1 MSLFDS
7 IARAK
12 SDLRKTEVQRTLED
26 GSCIV
31 EKRSADGAFVAVE
44 EESLPTVAEEPTVA
58 GDGAPT
64 VSKRRARKVERAR
77 RLGFVVDLKP
87 DLQCACVAPGVFM
100 GSQDVA
106 ADLQILRANQITHIV
121 NAATGIQCFHDKH
134 FKYHLIKILDD
145 PSEDI
150 KSSLFPA
157 LDFMRHAVE
166 SGGAESF
173 FSINTILPRE
183 INQLVFVHCNAGIS
197 RSSTVCIAYLIH
209 YANYTVDSAIAHI
222 KTVRPVIRPNE
233 GFLVQLRS
241 FEQESAQL
249 KALN

>member
-12 SDLRKTEVQRTLED
+12 SNLRKVEVQRTLED

-31 EKRSADGAFVAVE
+31 EKRSADGTFIAVE
-44 EESLPTVAEEPTVA
+44 EESLPTVSEEPTVSS
-58 GDGAPT
+58 GEST
-64 VSKRRARKVERAR
+64 VSKRRLKKVERAR

-87 DLQCACVAPGVFM
+87 DLQCAGVAPGVFI

-106 ADLQILRANQITHIV
+106 ADIQLLRANKITHVV
-121 NAATGIQCFHDKH
+121 NAATGIRCFFEKQ

-150 KSSLFPA
+150 KSSLMPA
-157 LDFMRHAVE
+157 LDFMRHAVD
-166 SGGAESF
+166 SGGAVSLHF
-173 FSINTILPRE
+173 LTFDLPCKTD
-183 INQLVFVHCNAGIS
+183 IPVFVHCNAGIS

-209 YANYTVDSAIAHI
+209 YADHTVNSAIEHI
-222 KTVRPVIRPNE
+222 KSVRPVIRPND

-241 FEQESAQL
+241 FEEESRQL
-249 KALN
+249 KELN